1 MIQFVCN
8 LCTLKV
14 VQYQSKFGRCQ
25 GDLLFSLDSSKEH
38 QADLVKRVGALLLV
52 ETKSDLMPGTCL
64 DTCREVAQLSLPDIP
79 DAGQNQESQLE
90 QHFSKSAYIRV
101 FSSNVSKEN
110 IKPLTA
116 ACHWAGP
123 RT

>member
-8 LCTLKV
+8 LCNLKV
-14 VQYQSKFGRCQ
+14 VQYQSKFGFCR

-64 DTCREVAQLSLPDIP
+64 DTCRQVAQLSLPDIP
-79 DAGQNQESQLE
+79 DAVQNQELQLE
-90 QHFSKSAYIRV
+90 QHFSTSAYI
-101 FSSNVSKEN
+101 
-110 IKPLTA
+110 
-116 ACHWAGP
+116 
-123 RT
+123 

>member
-1 MIQFVCN
+1 MIQFVRN
-8 LCTLKV
+8 LCTFKV

-64 DTCREVAQLSLPDIP
+64 DTCRQVAQLSLPDIP
-79 DAGQNQESQLE
+79 YVQFKTKNRSWRNILSHQRTSE
-90 QHFSKSAYIRV
+90 FSV
-101 FSSNVSKEN
+101 
-110 IKPLTA
+110 
-116 ACHWAGP
+116 
-123 RT
+123 